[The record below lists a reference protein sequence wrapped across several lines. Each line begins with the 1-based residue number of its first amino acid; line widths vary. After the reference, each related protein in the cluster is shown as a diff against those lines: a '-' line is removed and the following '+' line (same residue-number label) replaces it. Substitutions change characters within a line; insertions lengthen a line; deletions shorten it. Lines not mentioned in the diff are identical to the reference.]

1 MASKGIALQAL
12 RQPIRGGWWLQ
23 LRHKNCR
30 TSCFALAALPPGHAG
45 VPCEEHLPPLAWRSS
60 GRAPSA
66 TILET
71 ESYRWEIGFDGE
83 RPPEGPLPEIRD
95 CGLFQQDSV
104 DGSLPSGELKVVN
117 YLGILPFTIRRGSD
131 EQPMALSVVSKK
143 LSDEKDFER
152 MTSDVARECDQ
163 LLMDWNT
170 PVTVPFSSDAEQKQ
184 KILLEQ
190 FMYLRSE
197 LGRGR
202 LEQWM
207 ESVRRRPHTALIRR
221 SAWRPAELVRSTDH
235 LRNPALFG
243 RDWRRMGGRP
253 VPSVLREISSH
264 ETVDTAPNR
273 FLRHALES
281 FLAVCNE
288 VLRMEKKR
296 GGPAQQWAAALA
308 SRLTG
313 ILGTGLFREVGRPRR
328 LALEN
333 QTLQKREGY
342 RDILRTWIK
351 LDQAA
356 RLDWDGRKDV
366 FSATVRNVA
375 NLYEYWLFFGLYKL
389 LKGIDGMR
397 LVEFPHGFGAK
408 PAFCKVD
415 GRLTVNLQRGKESM
429 LVFEQQQESGETLR
443 VHFCYER
450 VYAKGDVLTGG
461 AYSRLFRPDFSLV
474 MFPASFAVG
483 RDRDAAENA
492 AAQAGKIACLH
503 FDAKYRVDKLEEFFG
518 VAPDSAE
525 AERELDAEEESKA
538 TNTYKRADL
547 YKMHTYNDAI
557 RRTVGSYVL
566 YPGDAENDEKF
577 RKYHELLPGLGA
589 FAIPPGKPER
599 FDNLQDFIARA
610 LQTQRDKFSQL
621 ARISYWTHDTVKEEP
636 AEYHAGGAAVTDGR
650 PPADTH
656 VVLGYLRP
664 DENPNDYRSKGVFY
678 CHAVE
683 WDTAG
688 EPGKPTRLNFDP
700 FRADLLGV
708 FQKNVTAPWIGKVR
722 EVKMVTAADRAAELG
737 RSANEMKAAYY
748 FRFSF
753 DNCSDE
759 QPRDVASIVSP
770 RPSKPVGCTLAQLG
784 QCEPVI

>member
-1 MASKGIALQAL
+1 MATKGVALEAL
-12 RQPIRGGWWLQ
+12 RQPLRGGWWFQIRRKKCTGACTEVASLPPN
-23 LRHKNCR
+23 HAGVV
-30 TSCFALAALPPGHAG
+30 SDDALPP
-45 VPCEEHLPPLAWRSS
+45 LLWRSN
-60 GRAPSA
+60 GRGPSA

-71 ESYRWEIGFDGE
+71 ESYRWEIGHDGT
-83 RPPEGPLPEIRD
+83 PPNGPLPELRD
-95 CGLFQQDSV
+95 CNLFKRDSV
-104 DGSLPSGELKVVN
+104 DGAMPSGDLQVIN
-117 YLGILPFTIRRGSD
+117 YLGILPFTIRRGGD
-131 EQPMALSVVSKK
+131 EQPMALSVVSRK
-143 LSDEKDFER
+143 LNDEADFET
-152 MTSDVARECDQ
+152 MTKDIAKECDG
-163 LLMDWNT
+163 LLMEWNT
-170 PVTVPFSSDAEQKQ
+170 PVTVPFTSNPEARQ

-221 SAWRPAELVRSTDH
+221 SAWRPAELVRSSDH

-243 RDWRRMGGRP
+243 RDWRHGNGRLMP
-253 VPSVLREISSH
+253 ATLREVTAH
-264 ETVDTAPNR
+264 ETVDTLPNR

-281 FLAVCNE
+281 FLAVCDE

-296 GGPAQQWAAALA
+296 GGPAQERAAALA
-308 SRLTG
+308 SRLNG
-313 ILGTGLFREVGRPRR
+313 VLGSGLFREVGRPRR

-375 NLYEYWLFFGLYKL
+375 NLYEYWLFFKLYELIK
-389 LKGIDGMR
+389 KIDGVK
-397 LVEFPHGFGAK
+397 LIDFPHSFGTS

-415 GRLTVNLQRGKESM
+415 GRLTINLQRGKESM
-429 LVFEQQQESGETLR
+429 LVFEQEQEGGETLR

-450 VYAKGDVLTGG
+450 VYSKGDVLTGG
-461 AYSRLFRPDFSLV
+461 AYSRMFRPDFSMV
-474 MFPASFAVG
+474 IFPASFAVG
-483 RDRDAAENA
+483 RTRDQAENEA
-492 AAQAGKIACLH
+492 AKSGKIACLH

-518 VAPDSAE
+518 VGTESSE
-525 AERELDAEEESKA
+525 AEKELDAEEESKA

-566 YPGDAENDEKF
+566 YPGDAENGEIF
-577 RKYHELLPGLGA
+577 NKYHELLPGLGA
-589 FAIPPGKPER
+589 FGVPPGKEDR
-599 FDNLQDFIARA
+599 LNELRKFITSA

-621 ARISYWTHDTVKEEP
+621 ARINYWTHDTVREAPE
-636 AEYHAGGAAVTDGR
+636 EYHAGGTATAHGR
-650 PPADTH
+650 PPVDTH
-656 VVLGYLRP
+656 IVLGYLRP
-664 DENPNDYRSKGVFY
+664 DEDPDEYRNKGVFY

-683 WDTAG
+683 RDSTG
-688 EPGKPTRLNFDP
+688 DPGKPTPLNFDP
-700 FRADLLGV
+700 FRAELIGV
-708 FQKNVTAPWIGKVR
+708 FQKNVSAPWLGKVR
-722 EVKMVTAADRAAELG
+722 EVKMVTAAERAAELG
-737 RSANEMKAAYY
+737 RPESGMRAAYY
-748 FRFSF
+748 FRFAY
-753 DNCSDE
+753 DDCADE
-759 QPRDVASIVSP
+759 PPRDVSSIVPP

-784 QCEPVI
+784 QCKLDI